1 MSRTFSVNPGA
12 VVAFRG
18 KRATVVARVNA
29 ARVLVRVFGAATH
42 EEASVSELQA
52 IGSLET
58 VSSREVR
65 DLVTITDE
73 DWAEAQ
79 RKFAIIEP
87 LLNLEKRTMEV
98 VRAHAGVSKVGYSTL
113 YEWISRYEHHG
124 MSGLLRRE
132 RADKYEKRLSNEVED
147 FVKTQIDDWL
157 KPRRDGERS
166 SLVKAIT
173 DIQTACYREG
183 LEGPH
188 ALTIRQRILERGR
201 ALVTA
206 RVQGQEK
213 ADAMFDPVGPG
224 FEPLKWPF
232 RRYDVDHTPL
242 DVMIVDRKY
251 RRSIGRAYATALL
264 DDVTRMI
271 AGICITLEPPSASS
285 VGLCLAHAII
295 PKETW
300 CAKHGTLNTWDIY
313 GLLQH
318 LWVDNAKEFHGLMLE
333 RAAAEYGIKIFYR
346 RKGEPDDGPK
356 EERALKT
363 FNRFLHDLPGSTFSN
378 PQERA
383 EYDSEG
389 NAILTL
395 EELERYATRW
405 IVDVYH
411 QTKHSSLGMSP
422 SAMFSLCV
430 LGDETRKGVGLP
442 DRISDEK
449 RLRLD
454 FTPFVECAVTRQGV
468 RADYLF
474 YSHPVL
480 RRFIKTGKKYVFRRD
495 PRYLNI
501 IYFWNE
507 HEGVY
512 YPIPLK
518 RARSDISL
526 REHKAAQKYLE
537 SKAKPINEGNL
548 FRALDELNRAVEVAR
563 NKTAAVRAETSAKP
577 TKSVRKTADVPP
589 KRLRRNDERRAVNDE
604 RLRETGIKPDPPDV
618 LEDRLDP
625 PTEAAPARRPRRVL
639 ETVMPVLNAIQTEE
653 SS

>member
-1 MSRTFSVNPGA
+1 MNPGA

-73 DWAEAQ
+73 DWSEAQ

-87 LLNLEKRTMEV
+87 LLNLEKRTMEAI
-98 VRAHAGVSKVGYSTL
+98 RAHAGVSKVGYSTL

-132 RADKYEKRLSNEVED
+132 RTDKYEKRLSNEVED
-147 FVKTQIDDWL
+147 FLKTQIDDWL
-157 KPRRDGERS
+157 KPRRDDERS
-166 SLVKAIT
+166 SLARAIR
-173 DIQTACYREG
+173 DIQTACHREG
-183 LEGPH
+183 VDRPH
-188 ALTIRQRILERGR
+188 ALTIRKRILERGQ

-206 RVQGQEK
+206 RVQGQDK
-213 ADAMFDPVGPG
+213 ADAMFEPVGPG

-251 RRSIGRAYATALL
+251 RRSIGRAYATAVL

-313 GLLQH
+313 GLLQQ

-333 RAAAEYGIKIFYR
+333 RAAVQYGIKIFFR

-356 EERALKT
+356 QERVLRT
-363 FNRFLHDLPGSTFSN
+363 LNQFLHDLPGSTFFN
-378 PQERA
+378 PDERA

-395 EELERYATRW
+395 EELERYTTRW

-411 QTKHSSLGMSP
+411 QKKHSSLGMSP
-422 SAMFSLCV
+422 SSMFSLCV

-442 DRISDEK
+442 DRIADEK

-454 FTPFVECAVTRQGV
+454 FTPFIECTVTRQGV
-468 RADYLF
+468 RADFLF

-480 RRFIKTGKKYVFRRD
+480 KRFIRTGKKYIFRRD

-507 HEGVY
+507 REGVY

-518 RARSDISL
+518 RARPDISL
-526 REHKAAQKYLE
+526 KEHKAAKKYLE
-537 SKAKPINEGNL
+537 SKAKPVNEANL
-548 FRALDELNRAVEVAR
+548 FRALDDMNRAVEAAR
-563 NKTAAVRAETSAKP
+563 NKTAVVRAETSAKP
-577 TKSVRKTADVPP
+577 TKSVRKAANVPP
-589 KRLRRNDERRAVNDE
+589 KSLRRNDERRAVNDE
-604 RLRETGIKPDPPDV
+604 RLRETGIKPEPTST
-618 LEDRLDP
+618 LENAP
-625 PTEAAPARRPRRVL
+625 EPSTKKKKAPARPPRRVL
-639 ETVMPVLNAIQTEE
+639 ETVMPVLKADQTEE
-653 SS
+653 PV